1 MCENIPAYIKC
12 CLKSAL
18 TLTMIPLHRY
28 LQQFVMYCACTAKDR
43 CLCVSPALT
52 HLLFCVS
59 TVLRGALRL
68 QHEPHKEP
76 STRQRTNQVS
86 VVLSLCFF
94 CFLMIF
100 CVEDVVQQLYMHS
113 LYFKKKTVKSEL
125 RGGERGSC
133 SAWGSV
139 QYGGIAATLHDS

>member
-28 LQQFVMYCACTAKDR
+28 LQQFVIYRACTAKDR
-43 CLCVSPALT
+43 CLCASPALT
-52 HLLFCVS
+52 HLLLCVS

-94 CFLMIF
+94 STALSHDLLCGRCGAAALRALFVLLKKDSEER
-100 CVEDVVQQLYMHS
+100 VERRRARQLLSMGLSSIWRHRS
-113 LYFKKKTVKSEL
+113 N
-125 RGGERGSC
+125 
-133 SAWGSV
+133 AP
-139 QYGGIAATLHDS
+139 